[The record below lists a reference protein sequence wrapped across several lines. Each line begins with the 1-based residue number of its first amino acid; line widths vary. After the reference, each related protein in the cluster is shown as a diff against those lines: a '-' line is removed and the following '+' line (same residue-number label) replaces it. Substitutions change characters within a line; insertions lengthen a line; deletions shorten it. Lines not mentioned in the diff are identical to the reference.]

1 MISPALQSDKYSI
14 SHIIFNMK
22 SIFLKQDFQIRLR
35 LGYSANSDDNP
46 CKNARF
52 SDFSGISSCK
62 TTKNKLLPIDFQAFL
77 S

>member
-1 MISPALQSDKYSI
+1 
-14 SHIIFNMK
+14 MK
-22 SIFLKQDFQIRLR
+22 SIFLKPDFQIRLR
-35 LGYSANSDDNP
+35 LSYIANSNDNP

-62 TTKNKLLPIDFQAFL
+62 TTKNRLLPIDFKAFL